1 MLQFG
6 VAYFIMLLA
15 MYYNGYIIICI
26 LVSAFLEAIIFN
38 WDAIRT
44 EQGAEE
50 DPTVCGG

>member
-1 MLQFG
+1 MF
-6 VAYFIMLLA
+6 LA

-26 LVSAFLEAIIFN
+26 QALSLELFIFS
-38 WDAIRT
+38 WDAIGA